1 MSPPP
6 TTSDDARLITAS
18 RSKQNSNLSAY
29 EQILR
34 VLLNCNM
41 RLGSAGA
48 CGDFPRGLYPQIRS
62 AEGIVSFAAELRG
75 SYGKASWTPMLSAA
89 GVKEGDVTPAD
100 EVVGVERVGLVE
112 HVDGET
118 GVQEQRLH
126 EHPRRVSDHRVVDDG
141 SQSLAHPVLHRSQ
154 TMTNWKLYYH
164 HTHVDE
170 LTEIKAGYIVVYTM
184 FCLVF
189 SSFIKCVRLFC
200 IFRVLSFG
208 CSGLVVSISLQ
219 LERLVSEMT

>member
-18 RSKQNSNLSAY
+18 RSKRNSNLSAY
-29 EQILR
+29 EQYGSFILR

-48 CGDFPRGLYPQIRS
+48 CGDFPRGLYHQIRS

-75 SYGKASWTPMLSAA
+75 SYGKASWTLMLSAA
-89 GVKEGDVTPAD
+89 GVEEGDVTPAD

-154 TMTNWKLYYH
+154 TMTNWKLLPPH
-164 HTHVDE
+164 
-170 LTEIKAGYIVVYTM
+170 A
-184 FCLVF
+184 
-189 SSFIKCVRLFC
+189 R
-200 IFRVLSFG
+200 R
-208 CSGLVVSISLQ
+208 
-219 LERLVSEMT
+219 